1 VFGDRPNT
9 NEQTKPTTMRIYIES
24 TIPSYVVARPARDL
38 LQAAR
43 QQLTRDWW
51 DFQREKHELY
61 TSQVVL
67 DEISSGEAAMA
78 RQRIELMAE
87 ITLLDLT
94 DEANALTQRILGSGL
109 LPATADRDAAHI
121 ALATV
126 HGMDILL
133 TWNCRHIANA
143 SIVGRLRRWVEK
155 QGHTLPEIYTPD
167 ELMGI
172 NYEQND

>member
-1 VFGDRPNT
+1 
-9 NEQTKPTTMRIYIES
+9 MRIYIES

-38 LQAAR
+38 IQAAH

-51 DFQREKHELY
+51 DFQREKHELF
-61 TSQVVL
+61 TSQLVL
-67 DEISSGEAAMA
+67 DEIARGESEMA
-78 RQRIELMAE
+78 HHRL
-87 ITLLDLT
+87 TLLADIALLESTEEARDLT
-94 DEANALTQRILGSGL
+94 RSILDSGL
-109 LPATADRDAAHI
+109 LPAKAEGDAAHI

-126 HGMDILL
+126 HEMDILL

-143 SIVGRLRRWVEK
+143 AIVGQLRKLVAK
-155 QGHTLPEIYTPD
+155 QGHTLPEICTPD